1 MKAHQRIQ
9 REKLMRRSAFGAEAG
24 VATPEEL
31 DAMELDDD
39 DLDLLKALRGEAK
52 ERGEPWQA
60 RRGAPCSTRLAVH
73 GLQETRIEPI

>member
-31 DAMELDDD
+31 DAAMLTM
-39 DLDLLKALRGEAK
+39 DLDGNGTVSLAEFREWWDGKGGWSYAEDPTQW
-52 ERGEPWQA
+52 EP
-60 RRGAPCSTRLAVH
+60 
-73 GLQETRIEPI
+73 